1 MEVHCPAEMHL
12 NGKFSCWSHEMSE
25 MLNTFFASAFTEED
39 KIFFQGLI
47 SCFVEKIVKNDAHFS
62 LLLIWL
68 NLNSEN

>member
-1 MEVHCPAEMHL
+1 
-12 NGKFSCWSHEMSE
+12 MSE